1 MCGEH
6 FHYDAHVRAGVGSS
20 PRVRGTPKPETIFCK
35 LRGIIPACAGNTSST
50 TPSPRPNRD
59 HPRVCGEHLD
69 DKTLYARQQGSSPRV
84 RGTPRPPSNALNPT
98 GIIPACAGNTS
109 RMQSRAQAPRDHPRV
124 CGEHTTTA
132 TGKLADQGSSPRVR
146 GTQRLVRA
154 PRPEQGIIP
163 ACAGNTSSFA
173 KSHLVAG
180 DHPRVCGEHGSR
192 STALRLF
199 LGSSPRVRGTPCRCA
214 GALRRPGIIPAC
226 AGNTRRYTMF
236 SSLAWDH
243 PRVCGEHCV
252 PTCA

>member
-124 CGEHTTTA
+124 CGEHPIDHVIEEHARGSSPRVRGTLDSIEIDGDA
-132 TGKLADQGSSPRVR
+132 TGIIPACAGNTISNKKRPSPGRDHPRVCGEHLRIRPGCSPAMGSSPRVR
-146 GTQRLVRA
+146 GTQGD
-154 PRPEQGIIP
+154 EQWVCRDRGIIP
-163 ACAGNTSSFA
+163 ACAGNTAS
-173 KSHLVAG
+173 
-180 DHPRVCGEHGSR
+180 GS
-192 STALRLF
+192 
-199 LGSSPRVRGTPCRCA
+199 
-214 GALRRPGIIPAC
+214 
-226 AGNTRRYTMF
+226 
-236 SSLAWDH
+236 
-243 PRVCGEHCV
+243 
-252 PTCA
+252 

>member
-124 CGEHTTTA
+124 CGEHITYA
-132 TGKLADQGSSPRVR
+132 VEGASSQGSSPRVR
-146 GTQRLVRA
+146 GTLIV
-154 PRPEQGIIP
+154 PCGGFSGVGIIP
-163 ACAGNTSSFA
+163 ACAGNTARIMGS
-173 KSHLVAG
+173 LPVIW
-180 DHPRVCGEHGSR
+180 DHPRVCGEHPIDHVIEEHAR
-192 STALRLF
+192 
-199 LGSSPRVRGTPCRCA
+199 GSSPRVRGTLDSIEIDGDA
-214 GALRRPGIIPAC
+214 TGIIPAC
-226 AGNTRRYTMF
+226 AGNTISNKKRPSPGR
-236 SSLAWDH
+236 DH
-243 PRVCGEHCV
+243 PRVCGEHSFG
-252 PTCA
+252 